1 MSIEENYTKSVSNSH
16 RKKFA
21 QYFTPEPIAQLM
33 VDWISENHKFST
45 LLEPAFG
52 LGIFSRL
59 IFKKRQGIKITC
71 FDIDPVIYN
80 TAKENFKNHSEVKLY
95 LEDYLINDWDNKYD
109 AIICN
114 PPYFKFHDYE
124 NKSIIKKFR
133 SALNLNLSGFT
144 NIYTL
149 FLLKAIYQLNKKGRA
164 AFIIPSEFLNSDYG
178 VQIKDYLLKSNTLRH
193 IIIFDFKE
201 NVFEN
206 VLTTSAIIMLAK
218 DSNDNIVHF
227 TTIRKANQLSKINTI
242 IQNYPHIS
250 GETTIKVTDLNP
262 KIKWRNYYQAQQSQ
276 KYQNIIPFKNVAKVV
291 RGIATGANEYFVF
304 NETKALKYNIDKKN
318 LLPCITKSKDVNK
331 PFFTE
336 EDFEKLKLNNSNIY
350 LINAGKYPS
359 DKHILKYLEMGEAED
374 IHKRYLTSK
383 RNPWHL
389 LEKRPPSP
397 IWVGVFNRNGIKF
410 IRNEAGISNLTTFH
424 CIYLVDD
431 IFYNI
436 DVDLLF
442 AYLLTDT
449 AKEIFNDNRR
459 EYGNGLNKFEPNDLN
474 NAFILDLSLLSE
486 NNVSEITRLYI
497 NYRESILIGKDDVSY
512 IEKIDEIFKLK
523 YRIGYNTESSDI

>member
-1 MSIEENYTKSVSNSH
+1 MNIEKNYTKSVSISH
-16 RKKFA
+16 RRKFA

-33 VDWISENHKFST
+33 VDWLLENHKFTT

-59 IFKKRQGIKITC
+59 IFNKRKGIKTTC
-71 FDIDPVIYN
+71 FDIDPVIFKA
-80 TAKENFKNHSEVKLY
+80 AKDNFKNYQDVKLY

-124 NKSIIKKFR
+124 NKRILEKFR
-133 SALNLNLSGFT
+133 STLNLKLSGFT

-149 FLLKAIYQLNKKGRA
+149 FLLKSIYQLNKKGRA

-178 VQIKDYLLKSNTLRH
+178 IHIKDYLLKSDALRH

-201 NVFEN
+201 NVFED
-206 VLTTSAIIMLAK
+206 VLTTSAIIMMAK
-218 DSNDNIVHF
+218 DNNNSLVHF
-227 TTIRKANQLSKINTI
+227 TTITNTAELSKIDTI
-242 IQNYPHIS
+242 IRNYPHNS
-250 GETTIKVTDLNP
+250 GEVSIKVTDMNP
-262 KIKWRNYYQAQQSQ
+262 KIKWRNYYQDQGSLNY
-276 KYQNIIPFKNVAKVV
+276 KNLIPFNSVAKVV

-304 NETKALKYNIDKKN
+304 NLQKALKYNIDKKY
-318 LLPCITKSKDVNK
+318 LLPCITKSKDISK
-331 PFFTE
+331 PFFTKG
-336 EDFEKLKLNNSNIY
+336 DFEKLEQDNSNIY
-350 LINAGKYPS
+350 LFNAGKYPS
-359 DKHILKYLEMGEAED
+359 DKYILKYLEMGEDEE

-389 LEKRPPSP
+389 LENRHPSP

-410 IRNEAGISNLTTFH
+410 IRNEAEISNLTTFH
-424 CIYLVDD
+424 CIYIVNDL
-431 IFYNI
+431 FYNI

-442 AYLLTDT
+442 AYLLTDV
-449 AKEIFNDNRR
+449 AKQIFNDNRR

-474 NAFILDLSLLSE
+474 NALMLDLSLLSKE
-486 NNVSEITRLYI
+486 NITKINKLY
-497 NYRESILIGKDDVSY
+497 NKYRESIFNDKEDVSY
-512 IEKIDEIFKLK
+512 IEKIDELLKLK
-523 YRIGYNTESSDI
+523 YGVC